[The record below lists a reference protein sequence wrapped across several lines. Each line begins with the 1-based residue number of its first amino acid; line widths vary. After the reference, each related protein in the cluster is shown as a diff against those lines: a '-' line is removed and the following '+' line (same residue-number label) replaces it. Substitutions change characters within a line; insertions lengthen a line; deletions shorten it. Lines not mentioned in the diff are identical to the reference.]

1 MADAKKNKSKPVSE
15 VIELEGGDILSE
27 MLETGIKA
35 RDESSREFGEGLI
48 KNLVEQ
54 LLDPSMVTAKGV
66 TRTVNQRIA
75 AIDAL
80 ISKQLNEIMHHEE
93 FQKLEGSWR
102 GLNQM
107 VMSTETGET
116 MKIRVM
122 NISKKDMLRDFQAAS
137 EFTESAV
144 WKKIYENEFGQ
155 YGGDPYGCLVGDFE
169 FGKGPQDIEL
179 LEHLSTVAAASHAP
193 FISSAS
199 AQMFGLDSFT
209 DLPNPRDLAKI
220 FDKSNPENTKW
231 LSYRDSEDSRF
242 ACLVLPHVLGRL
254 PYGKE
259 TVPVEAFDF
268 EEDVDGQ
275 DHGKYL
281 WTNAAY
287 SFAQRLTDSFSKH
300 HWCVAIRG
308 PEGGGLVEGLPI
320 HAFKTREGDV
330 GAKCPTEVLI
340 PDTREK
346 ELSDMGFIPLIHCK
360 NTDYAAFFG
369 SNSVQRPK
377 KYHETEANANADL
390 SRRIPYLM
398 ATSRIAHFLKAICR
412 DKVGSFASR
421 GEVQS
426 FLNNWINNYV
436 LDQDEATQEQKAK
449 YPLREAKI
457 EVTEDKSSPGSYRAI
472 AYLKPHFQ
480 LEELN
485 VSLRLVA
492 DLPASV
498 K

>member
-254 PYGKE
+254 P
-259 TVPVEAFDF
+259 
-268 EEDVDGQ
+268 
-275 DHGKYL
+275 
-281 WTNAAY
+281 W
-287 SFAQRLTDSFSKH
+287 
-300 HWCVAIRG
+300 
-308 PEGGGLVEGLPI
+308 
-320 HAFKTREGDV
+320 
-330 GAKCPTEVLI
+330 
-340 PDTREK
+340 
-346 ELSDMGFIPLIHCK
+346 
-360 NTDYAAFFG
+360 
-369 SNSVQRPK
+369 
-377 KYHETEANANADL
+377 
-390 SRRIPYLM
+390 
-398 ATSRIAHFLKAICR
+398 
-412 DKVGSFASR
+412 
-421 GEVQS
+421 
-426 FLNNWINNYV
+426 
-436 LDQDEATQEQKAK
+436 
-449 YPLREAKI
+449 
-457 EVTEDKSSPGSYRAI
+457 
-472 AYLKPHFQ
+472 
-480 LEELN
+480 
-485 VSLRLVA
+485 
-492 DLPASV
+492 
-498 K
+498 

>member
-1 MADAKKNKSKPVSE
+1 MARAKKAKPVKE
-15 VIELEGGDILSE
+15 VVELEGGDILAE
-27 MLETGIKA
+27 MLDTGIKP
-35 RDESSREFGEGLI
+35 RDEAAKEFGQDLI

-54 LLDPSMVTAKGV
+54 LLDPGMVTAKGV
-66 TRTVNQRIA
+66 TRTVTQRIA

-80 ISKQLNEIMHHEE
+80 ISKQLNAVMHHSD
-93 FQKLEGSWR
+93 FQRLEASWR
-102 GLNQM
+102 GLNQL
-107 VMSTETGET
+107 VMGTETGES

-122 NISKKDMLRDFQAAS
+122 NTSKKDMLRDFQSAS
-137 EFTESAV
+137 EFTESAL

-155 YGGDPYGCLVGDFE
+155 FGGDPYGCLVGDYE
-169 FGKGPQDIEL
+169 FDKGPQDIEL
-179 LEHLSTVAAASHAP
+179 LEHLSHVAAAAHAP
-193 FISSAS
+193 FVSAAGS
-199 AQMFGLDSFT
+199 QMFGLDSYT

-231 LSYRDSEDSRF
+231 LSFRDSEDSRF
-242 ACLVLPHVLGRL
+242 VCLTMPHVLGRL
-254 PYGKE
+254 PYGID
-259 TVPVEAFDF
+259 TVPVDSFDF

-275 DHGKYL
+275 DHQKYL

-287 SFAQRLTDSFSKH
+287 SFAGRLTDSFSKH

-320 HAFKTREGDV
+320 HAFQTREGDV
-330 GAKCPTEVLI
+330 GSKCPTEVLI

-346 ELSDMGFIPLIHCK
+346 ELSDLGFIPLIHCK

-369 SNSVQRPK
+369 ANSVQRPK
-377 KYHETEANANADL
+377 KYQETAATANADL

-398 ATSRIAHFLKAICR
+398 ATARIAHYLKAICR
-412 DKVGSFASR
+412 DKVGSFQSR
-421 GEVQS
+421 VEVQT

-449 YPLREAKI
+449 FPLREARI
-457 EVTEDKSSPGSYRAI
+457 EVTEDKSAPGVYKAI

-480 LEELN
+480 LEELS

-492 DLPASV
+492 DLPPSV
-498 K
+498 G